1 MSQYLDTMVV
11 PVIIIDFTLNIRLT
25 DCIFRVD
32 CLSRTFCFF
41 FSGECVPVYLVVFH
55 YHHDGDD
62 LVKTCVHLMHINLA
76 I

>member
-32 CLSRTFCFF
+32 CLSLTFF
-41 FSGECVPVYLVVFH
+41 FSLLGDCVPVYLVVFH
-55 YHHDGDD
+55 YHHGDD